1 MMKSKMEMLMKNIGE
16 TDSKVMIMMIDLFF
30 KEKDIKIILLIIR
43 FYSIIL
49 LFYLLNNNLLI
60 Y

>member
-16 TDSKVMIMMIDLFF
+16 TDSKVMIMMIALFF
-30 KEKDIKIILLIIR
+30 KAKDIKIILLIIR

>member
-16 TDSKVMIMMIDLFF
+16 TDSKVMIMMIALFF
-30 KEKDIKIILLIIR
+30 KAKDIKINLLIIR